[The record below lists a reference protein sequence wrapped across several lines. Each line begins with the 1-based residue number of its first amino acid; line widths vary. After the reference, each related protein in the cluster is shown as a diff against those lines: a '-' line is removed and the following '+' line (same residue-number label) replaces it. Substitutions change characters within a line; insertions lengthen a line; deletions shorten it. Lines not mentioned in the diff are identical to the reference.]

1 MKIEDLIGKIIWN
14 YDKGKSST
22 ILDDGRWKSD
32 VEYDDECEENYIIT
46 DIVKTT
52 DEFIIMGKL
61 MNRYDDALD
70 AYHIEEIK
78 HIEPIGLF
86 GIDDISNL
94 LEKSWCMGKELTR
107 PIIKGKI
114 TRIYNPIDR
123 VLRWDLYNGTP
134 MEFFN
139 SYEEDDN

>member
-14 YDKGKSST
+14 YDKGRTST
-22 ILDDGRWKSD
+22 ILDDGRWKGD
-32 VEYDDECEENYIIT
+32 VEYDDECEEYYIIT

-52 DEFIIMGKL
+52 DEFIIIGKL
-61 MNRYDDALD
+61 MRSYDDALN
-70 AYHIEEIK
+70 AYHIEEIE

-114 TRIYNPIDR
+114 VRIYKPMDSVI
-123 VLRWDLYNGTP
+123 RWDLFKGTP
-134 MEFFN
+134 QEFFDLYQN
-139 SYEEDDN
+139 DNL

>member
-1 MKIEDLIGKIIWN
+1 
-14 YDKGKSST
+14 
-22 ILDDGRWKSD
+22 
-32 VEYDDECEENYIIT
+32 
-46 DIVKTT
+46 
-52 DEFIIMGKL
+52 

-94 LEKSWCMGKELTR
+94 LEKCGCMWKELTR